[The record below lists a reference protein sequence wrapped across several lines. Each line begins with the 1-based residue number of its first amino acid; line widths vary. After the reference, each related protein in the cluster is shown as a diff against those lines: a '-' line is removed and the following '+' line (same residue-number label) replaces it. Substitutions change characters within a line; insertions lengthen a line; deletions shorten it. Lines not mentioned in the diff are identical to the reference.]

1 MFCSLLALL
10 LGTFL
15 GGAQTIHQW
24 PTSKV
29 QLVGSPLSLE
39 CTVKG
44 ASNPNLYWYRQTAGG
59 ALHQLFYSVSVGQV
73 DPEMFQ
79 NLSASRPQS
88 GQFFLSSKKLLLE
101 DSGFY
106 FCAWSL
112 TLRRVGQ
119 TSVQKLHLS
128 PVLPTLPRSPHLGG
142 WRRFATGFLA
152 ASHGDIQKSM

>member
-1 MFCSLLALL
+1 MTSLAQKKRSQQDKLNPNWSWAMFCSLLALL
-10 LGTFL
+10 LSTLL
-15 GGAQTIHQW
+15 GARAQTIHQW

-44 ASNPNLYWYRQTAGG
+44 ASTPNLYWYRWAAGG

-79 NLSASRPQS
+79 NFSASRPQS
-88 GQFFLSSKKLLLE
+88 DQFFLSSKKLLLE

-128 PVLPTLPRSPHLGG
+128 
-142 WRRFATGFLA
+142 
-152 ASHGDIQKSM
+152 